1 MLTNCF
7 SFYSSNGVVQVGGGT
22 KEALE
27 KIFESYRSRLFFVQR
42 CLAFT
47 NQDIALDAKTDEPD
61 TISVDGTM
69 RYFESLGVNLED
81 ASMLV
86 PMEIIQA
93 PTVGEIS
100 KEGFVNGW
108 KAVQYVSSNFSVF

>member
-1 MLTNCF
+1 
-7 SFYSSNGVVQVGGGT
+7 
-22 KEALE
+22 
-27 KIFESYRSRLFFVQR
+27 
-42 CLAFT
+42 
-47 NQDIALDAKTDEPD
+47 
-61 TISVDGTM
+61 M

-108 KAVQYVSSNFSVF
+108 KAVQYVSINFFVS